1 MEHFYRNGKCPIFN
15 THDTNHYPDKFADR
29 QILELK
35 TICINK
41 ENGCNWSNSL
51 RNLKVWISCIQSNF
65 LLVCLCGN

>member
-15 THDTNHYPDKFADR
+15 THDATHYPDKFADR